1 MEKNR
6 ENLIASEKL
15 ANKIEKKKQ
24 KTKNKIYQESLL
36 HSSRIHTFYELKF

>member
-15 ANKIEKKKQ
+15 ANKIEKKQ